1 MVQTGAADN
10 VDAVESKGRG
20 VQQMAVDMR
29 ARRSRGE
36 KRRIREEKGGGK
48 RKRREEKH
56 RRGGRKE
63 RGKERKGRRGKKKR
77 RDEQE
82 KQKGRKRSPKSV
94 VAKQYKSPV

>member
-56 RRGGRKE
+56 RRGE
-63 RGKERKGRRGKKKR
+63 GRRGGKKEREEGERKKGGMSR
-77 RDEQE
+77 RNKKEGKEVQ
-82 KQKGRKRSPKSV
+82 SL
-94 VAKQYKSPV
+94 